1 MKSELQFIQLKIL
14 NKFTQVEC
22 QLIMKDFNKETTIQ
36 ELKQQTQ
43 LSTKKVSLIWL
54 KSGWQRIITT
64 YQVLVEMISL
74 SM

>member
-1 MKSELQFIQLKIL
+1 MKSELQNIQLKIL